1 LSPAEREAAAP
12 ILPRHVFAG
21 LSAAS
26 RAEAFRELA
35 GRLAEAG
42 AVRDAADVVRRLEER
57 ERLGSTSLGGG
68 IAIPHLKLSGTAEP
82 AVAVASFP
90 AGVDF
95 GAPDGLPVCLIFLV
109 ISPADSP
116 AAHLQILS
124 RISRILRAPGVADN
138 LRRASSPEE
147 IRAALE
153 EAQAP
158 TGGVRT

>member
-1 LSPAEREAAAP
+1 MSPAEREAGAP

-21 LSAAS
+21 LSAAN
-26 RAEAFRELA
+26 RAEAFGELA
-35 GRLAEAG
+35 RRLAEAG

-68 IAIPHLKLSGTAEP
+68 IAIPHLKLSAAAEP
-82 AVAVASFP
+82 GVAVASFP

-95 GAPDGLPVCLIFLV
+95 GAPDGLPVRLIFLV

-116 AAHLQILS
+116 AAHLQILA
-124 RISRILRAPGVADN
+124 RISRLLRTPGVADN